1 MRKGRVQKAPF
12 LLEFRLRREEV
23 EDFSRYPFALPA
35 IRDLE
40 TLEFHPRVTFFVGE
54 NGSGKSTLME
64 AIAVALGIN
73 PEGGSKHFNFSTRDS
88 HSHLGNYLTPRRGS
102 SREEDGYFL
111 RAESYYN
118 VASNIDMLDE
128 DPRDGPRIID
138 SYGGVSLHNQ
148 SHGESFLALAIHRL
162 KRNGIFLMDEPEA
175 ALSPL
180 RQLGMLKI
188 FHELVTNRNS
198 QLIIATHSP
207 ILMAYPDAWI
217 YDLSSGKPT
226 LIDYESTEHY
236 NLTRDFLNNYRKYL
250 DEINSST

>member
-23 EDFSRYPFALPA
+23 EDFSHYPFALPA

-40 TLEFHPRVTFFVGE
+40 TLEFHPKVTFFVGE

-73 PEGGSKHFNFSTRDS
+73 PEGGSKHFNFSTRNS

-111 RAESYYN
+111 RAESFYN
-118 VASNIDMLDE
+118 VATNIEQLDVGHNY
-128 DPRDGPRIID
+128 GPRA
-138 SYGGVSLHNQ
+138 LHEQ

-198 QLIIATHSP
+198 QLIIATHSS

>member
-23 EDFSRYPFALPA
+23 EDFSHYPFALPA

-40 TLEFHPRVTFFVGE
+40 TLEFHPKVTFFVGE

-73 PEGGSKHFNFSTRDS
+73 PEGGSKHFNFSTRNS

-111 RAESYYN
+111 RAESFYN
-118 VASNIDMLDE
+118 VATNIEQLDVGHNY
-128 DPRDGPRIID
+128 GPRA
-138 SYGGVSLHNQ
+138 LHEQ